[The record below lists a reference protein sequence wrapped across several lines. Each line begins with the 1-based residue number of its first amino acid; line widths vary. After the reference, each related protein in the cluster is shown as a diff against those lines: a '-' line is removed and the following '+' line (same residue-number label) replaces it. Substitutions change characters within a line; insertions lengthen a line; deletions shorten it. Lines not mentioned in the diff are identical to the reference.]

1 MAAIISSQTAFS
13 ANEQITSAKL
23 NNILAQSSFD
33 AGALTGD
40 GTLTLVSGQMQV
52 SILKTANLP
61 ASIINQTMIGT
72 NVVGKGPL
80 FSYSVGSNQ
89 TIPANSGTILTNYTT
104 SGGDTN
110 NSFSSSA
117 FTAPV
122 AGWYSFLAT
131 AETGTANTNFAVYI
145 TSNGTLVLHGP
156 QLSATTLKTG
166 VFGILLLSVGDV
178 VKLNAV
184 CSNSIVVNG
193 GYFSGFMIR
202 SA

>member
-131 AETGTANTNFAVYI
+131 AETGTANTNFAVFI